1 MIRNITNALPQPSM
15 ENIKLAIKRAQKQ
28 DQKAFHQLF
37 NYYWDYL
44 YKFQLKKTGN
54 PQLAEEISIRTFTK
68 AFDRIDTFNDQFEF
82 KTWLLT
88 ISKNLYSDLLRKEN
102 KKSAVKPTDLC
113 DTFENQLTESNPSPE
128 EILIINE
135 KLESLLNKI
144 KSLHEDYRQIL
155 QLRFFE
161 GSSYKEISHK
171 MDQPIN
177 TIKVKLLRAKNLLAQ
192 KIEQDVEK
200 D

>member
-1 MIRNITNALPQPSM
+1 M
-15 ENIKLAIKRAQKQ
+15 
-28 DQKAFHQLF
+28 
-37 NYYWDYL
+37 
-44 YKFQLKKTGN
+44 
-54 PQLAEEISIRTFTK
+54 
-68 AFDRIDTFNDQFEF
+68 
-82 KTWLLT
+82 
-88 ISKNLYSDLLRKEN
+88 
-102 KKSAVKPTDLC
+102 C
-113 DTFENQLTESNPSPE
+113 DTFENRLTESNPSPE

>member
-1 MIRNITNALPQPSM
+1 M

-28 DQKAFHQLF
+28 EQKAFHQLF

-54 PQLAEEISIRTFTK
+54 PQLAEEVSIRTFTK

-113 DTFENQLTESNPSPE
+113 DTFENKLTESNPSPE